1 MAITHKDPYPTHYS
15 SIDHIH
21 RKKSSNKMIE
31 STWAADD
38 EEENELPSDEEDF
51 ERKLLMHCEAYAMH
65 EETSVGTSFDGD
77 SATENEIESCG
88 NFVLFQIDQAH
99 QDDDNVVYTTCE
111 ENETG
116 VEIKIQRLCE
126 SCAMDLADISEFDQC
141 PFCLAAKQAD
151 DSCNLRLDGSHD
163 IHIKV
168 SKSSDIRDITGVD
181 CMKRIR
187 KQQCRP
193 STTDI
198 NNNDQFLKG
207 IIATFLQQNK
217 SVPGVQIMSSTVE
230 DKTSPGSK
238 SVDVISPT
246 VDQEIMVL
254 SHKESCASSITDD
267 ASDRSL
273 TADGGLSTHLK
284 ELKVSQA
291 AIEKLALYSDL
302 RRLEKLK
309 KTEAT
314 PPTPTRSPV
323 TSEAKKIGSG
333 RFNGRSRV
341 LTDLTIQHQHAK
353 PNGKRFHQEP
363 TYKTAAE
370 EINVRYNLLQL
381 ERYYSQQ
388 Q

>member
-1 MAITHKDPYPTHYS
+1 
-15 SIDHIH
+15 
-21 RKKSSNKMIE
+21 MIQ
-31 STWAADD
+31 STWVPDN
-38 EEENELPSDEEDF
+38 EHEENVLPSDEEDF
-51 ERKLLMHCEAYAMH
+51 ERKLLMHCEAYALH
-65 EETSVGTSFDGD
+65 EETSVGTSFDND

-88 NFVLFQIDQAH
+88 NFVLFQIDQAQ
-99 QDDDNVVYTTCE
+99 QDDANVVYTTCE

-116 VEIKIQRLCE
+116 VEIEMQRLCE
-126 SCAMDLADISEFDQC
+126 SCAMDLGDISEFDQC

-168 SKSSDIRDITGVD
+168 SRSSDIRDITGVD

-193 STTDI
+193 STTDS
-198 NNNDQFLKG
+198 NSKDQFLKG

-217 SVPGVQIMSSTVE
+217 SAHEFTSTTKVGTNVE
-230 DKTSPGSK
+230 DIIAPRSKCNDKTFSSK
-238 SVDVISPT
+238 L
-246 VDQEIMVL
+246 DQEIMVL

-267 ASDRSL
+267 ASDCSL

-302 RRLEKLK
+302 RRLQKLK

-333 RFNGRSRV
+333 RFKGRSRV
-341 LTDLTIQHQHAK
+341 LKDLTIQHQHAK

-381 ERYYSQQ
+381 EQYYSQQ

>member
-1 MAITHKDPYPTHYS
+1 
-15 SIDHIH
+15 
-21 RKKSSNKMIE
+21 MIE
-31 STWAADD
+31 STYLSDD
-38 EEENELPSDEEDF
+38 DHEENVVPSDEEDF
-51 ERKLLMHCEAYAMH
+51 ERKLLMHCEAYALH
-65 EETSVGTSFDGD
+65 EETSVGTSFDDD

-88 NFVLFQIDQAH
+88 NFVLFQIDQTQ
-99 QDDDNVVYTTCE
+99 QDDANVVYTTCE

-116 VEIKIQRLCE
+116 VEIKMQRLCE

-163 IHIKV
+163 IHIEV
-168 SKSSDIRDITGVD
+168 SNSSDILDRKQHNTGVD
-181 CMKRIR
+181 CIKSMQE
-187 KQQCRP
+187 QQCRP
-193 STTDI
+193 STTDS
-198 NNNDQFLKG
+198 NSKDQFLKG

-217 SVPGVQIMSSTVE
+217 SAHGFASTTKEETNVE
-230 DKTSPGSK
+230 DIIAPRSK
-238 SVDVISPT
+238 CNDNFFSPT

-254 SHKESCASSITDD
+254 SQNESCASSITDD
-267 ASDRSL
+267 ASDRCL

-314 PPTPTRSPV
+314 PPTPTRNPV

-341 LTDLTIQHQHAK
+341 LKDLTIQHQHAK

>member
-1 MAITHKDPYPTHYS
+1 
-15 SIDHIH
+15 
-21 RKKSSNKMIE
+21 MIE
-31 STWAADD
+31 STWVPDD
-38 EEENELPSDEEDF
+38 EHEENVLPSDEEDF
-51 ERKLLMHCEAYAMH
+51 ERKLLIHCEAYALH
-65 EETSVGTSFDGD
+65 DETSVGTSFDDDG
-77 SATENEIESCG
+77 TEENENESCD
-88 NFVLFQIDQAH
+88 NFVLFQIDQEQQEKVNCDA
-99 QDDDNVVYTTCE
+99 NVVYTTCE
-111 ENETG
+111 ENEIG
-116 VEIKIQRLCE
+116 VEIEMQRLCE

-181 CMKRIR
+181 CMKRM
-187 KQQCRP
+187 QEEQCRP
-193 STTDI
+193 ATTDS
-198 NNNDQFLKG
+198 NNKDQFLKG

-217 SVPGVQIMSSTVE
+217 NVPGVQIMSSTVE
-230 DKTSPGSK
+230 DITAPGSK
-238 SVDVISPT
+238 SVDVISPI
-246 VDQEIMVL
+246 VDQEIMAR
-254 SHKESCASSITDD
+254 SQNESCASSITDD
-267 ASDRSL
+267 VSDRSL

-302 RRLEKLK
+302 RRLQKLK

-323 TSEAKKIGSG
+323 INEAKKFGLG

-341 LTDLTIQHQHAK
+341 LKDLTMQHQHAT

-370 EINVRYNLLQL
+370 EIDVRYNLLQL